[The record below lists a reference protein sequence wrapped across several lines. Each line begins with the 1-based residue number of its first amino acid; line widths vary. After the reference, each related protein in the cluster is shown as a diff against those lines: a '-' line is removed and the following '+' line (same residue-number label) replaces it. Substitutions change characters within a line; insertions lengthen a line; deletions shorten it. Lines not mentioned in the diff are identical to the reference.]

1 MDVLLG
7 AGRIALD
14 VAIAVAVML
23 GITSLTLHLLEK
35 LAHREFFQVPLFFM
49 IAKLLGAGLG
59 VAFVYEQYERHY
71 YDLGRLFRPES
82 PWNISAW
89 QFLVERTN
97 PIFYSPVTAASAA
110 TEQGMVPPL
119 VLVGIFALVIGTMAI
134 AAFRLWNAADASRG
148 IILTILFAI
157 WIGYLILF
165 GVSLVFWL
173 LFWLNVWALL
183 VVAIVVQH
191 FRHRA

>member
-14 VAIAVAVML
+14 VAIAVGVLFA
-23 GITSLTLHLLEK
+23 ITSLTLNLVER

-49 IAKLLGAGLG
+49 LAKLLGVALG
-59 VAFVYEQYERHY
+59 VAFLYEQYQRHY

-82 PWNISAW
+82 PWNITAW

-97 PIFYSPVTAASAA
+97 PVFYSPVAAANAASENGAIPA
-110 TEQGMVPPL
+110 LLLLGV
-119 VLVGIFALVIGTMAI
+119 IALVIGALCI
-134 AAFRLWNAADASRG
+134 AAFRLWAPADASRG
-148 IILTILFAI
+148 IGLTLFFAI